1 MLHERVCVCVTFK
14 LLAVQVDFYLN
25 EVSTGIDP
33 GLFLSFSLSSPLSL
47 SLFLYILYIHIHIY
61 IVHHIVQLDL
71 PALFFLTLPVYIR
84 ANRNPHSLTKLAL
97 TEPAY
102 FRACCVETCC
112 WKIPVPSPCGRISA
126 QPKSRLFIT
135 GGREGGIKR
144 R

>member
-1 MLHERVCVCVTFK
+1 MCMCVYVCVTFK
-14 LLAVQVDFYLN
+14 PLAVQVDFYLN

-33 GLFLSFSLSSPLSL
+33 GLFLSFSLSSPL

-84 ANRNPHSLTKLAL
+84 ANRNPHSLTKLVL

-126 QPKSRLFIT
+126 EPKSRLFIT
-135 GGREGGIKR
+135 RGEGGIKR